1 MRVNCRCRQAP
12 APLCPSSLR
21 PSSQG
26 RLSVPR
32 WTPVVRALGAFLL
45 VLLLAA
51 CGGANQSLLEQG
63 EPVDTGRRSFD
74 EYFEAVAELRG
85 DVEGLDSELFE
96 LREPMIEVLET
107 DVEISL
113 PALLDETRRRAGK
126 FRDFGV
132 TLNLRLTPEP
142 KLVRAHGELEPDEK
156 QLSLLAAVE
165 ESAHRGMTTFKK
177 YSELLER
184 AVGLEAK
191 RSELAEQI
199 DRLPASFTKRDLVET
214 EIVAAGRVLKTIEGT
229 LSRDTRTIAHFMLGL
244 AAAVDTGAWD
254 GHEAKCAEAIDAFAE
269 KKAKGKGKGRGKRPP
284 YRRPRPPRPP
294 PTPPA
299 GGDFEM

>member
-1 MRVNCRCRQAP
+1 MRVNCRCRQASEPP
-12 APLCPSSLR
+12 APLSKGLFSL
-21 PSSQG
+21 
-26 RLSVPR
+26 PR
-32 WTPVVRALGAFLL
+32 WTPVVRALGLLSLALLL
-45 VLLLAA
+45 VA
-51 CGGANQSLLEQG
+51 CAGSNQSLLEQG

-74 EYFEAVAELRG
+74 EYFESVAELRD
-85 DVEGLDSELFE
+85 DVEGLDSDLFQ
-96 LREPMIEVLET
+96 LREPMTEVLET
-107 DVEISL
+107 DVDITL

-142 KLVRAHGELEPDEK
+142 KLVRAHGELEPDDK
-156 QLSLLAAVE
+156 QLSLLAAIE
-165 ESAHRGMTTFKK
+165 ESAHRGMTTFKQ

-184 AVGLEAK
+184 AVGLDAK

-214 EIVAAGRVLKTIEGT
+214 EIVAAGRVLRTIEQK
-229 LSRDTRTIAHFMLGL
+229 LSQDTRTIAHFMLGL

-254 GHEAKCAEAIDAFAE
+254 GHEEKCAEAIAAFDE
-269 KKAKGKGKGRGKRPP
+269 KKKKGKGKGKRPP
-284 YRRPRPPRPP
+284 RRGNYRPPRPP
-294 PTPPA
+294 PKPPA

>member
-1 MRVNCRCRQAP
+1 V
-12 APLCPSSLR
+12 
-21 PSSQG
+21 
-26 RLSVPR
+26 
-32 WTPVVRALGAFLL
+32 ALLTTAC
-45 VLLLAA
+45 AA
-51 CGGANQSLLEQG
+51 SNQSLLEQG
-63 EPVDTGRRSFD
+63 ESVDTGRRSFD
-74 EYFEAVAELRG
+74 EYFEAVAELR
-85 DVEGLDSELFE
+85 DEVDGLDEELFE

-132 TLNLRLTPEP
+132 TLNLRLTPNP
-142 KLVRAHGELEPDEK
+142 KLVRAHGELEPDDK

-165 ESAHRGMTTFKK
+165 ESAHRGMKAFRQ

-199 DRLPASFTKRDLVET
+199 DRLPEHFAKRDLVET
-214 EIVAAGRVLKTIEGT
+214 EIVGAGRVLRQIET
-229 LSRDTRTIAHFMLGL
+229 KLTKDTRTISHFMLGL

-254 GHEAKCAEAIDAFAE
+254 GHEEKCAEAIAAFEEKE
-269 KKAKGKGKGRGKRPP
+269 KKGKKGSRWAKGKGRGGKRPP
-284 YRRPRPPRPP
+284 PRGGSRPPRPP

-299 GGDFEM
+299 GGGGDFEM